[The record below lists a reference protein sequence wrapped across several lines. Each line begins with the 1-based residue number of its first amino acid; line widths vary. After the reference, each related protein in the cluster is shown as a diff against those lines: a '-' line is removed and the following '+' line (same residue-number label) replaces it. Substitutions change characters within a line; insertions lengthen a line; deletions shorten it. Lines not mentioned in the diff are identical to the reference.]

1 MLSGGGSTSE
11 SPQTETLA
19 ENFTVSSDGKI
30 GTKTALKSTNKTSK
44 LSTKKIET
52 TNKTYSFKVKITY
65 ASGKIVYIN
74 IQITVY
80 SYSEVADVVNY
91 FVAKDNTLHDI
102 NATFVTFNVVV
113 YADKEFGD
121 TPSNSTKAIYGK
133 INGTSTNALLTVNSN
148 YVNGTAFIVKVFKD
162 KKLVGESEKAILS
175 GGTLEF
181 SDIATE

>member
-65 ASGKIVYIN
+65 ASGKIGYIN
-74 IQITVY
+74 IQITV
-80 SYSEVADVVNY
+80 
-91 FVAKDNTLHDI
+91 
-102 NATFVTFNVVV
+102 
-113 YADKEFGD
+113 
-121 TPSNSTKAIYGK
+121 
-133 INGTSTNALLTVNSN
+133 
-148 YVNGTAFIVKVFKD
+148 
-162 KKLVGESEKAILS
+162 
-175 GGTLEF
+175 
-181 SDIATE
+181 